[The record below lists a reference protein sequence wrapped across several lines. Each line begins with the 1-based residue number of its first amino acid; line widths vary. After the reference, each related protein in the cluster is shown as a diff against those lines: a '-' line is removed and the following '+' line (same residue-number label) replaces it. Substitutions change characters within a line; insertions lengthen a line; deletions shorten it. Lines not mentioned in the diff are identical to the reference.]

1 MKSCRY
7 FTSEPF
13 RPPRNLFSWP
23 MTDSVTEGNKPLRV
37 GLVQFDPK
45 VENVEYNVQRVKDRI
60 ASLEPG
66 TVDLLCLPEMAFTG
80 YVFPTAESIV
90 PFVEHPDKSPSRQ
103 ACAEIAQ
110 RLKCYVVTGYPAP
123 TLTPEESKEQ
133 AGNDASD
140 PAGETKKSEGVARN
154 NAIVVDPS
162 GQVIHEYTKTNMF
175 ETDLPW
181 AQPGNG
187 FTTFTIPLKALGTV
201 SLAICMDL
209 NPHPPNVWSSVEGP
223 YELADYC
230 IERGVQTLIL
240 LCAWLDSRASP
251 EDTQF
256 DAQTVSYWI
265 ARLRPLWHSG
275 SDKYTVI
282 ICNRTGTERGSKFA
296 GSSTVL
302 RSQANKHLPKIL
314 TVMGRE
320 EEAVRVVDISE

>member
-1 MKSCRY
+1 
-7 FTSEPF
+7 
-13 RPPRNLFSWP
+13 
-23 MTDSVTEGNKPLRV
+23 MTDSVTESNKPLRV

-45 VENVEYNVQRVKDRI
+45 VENVEYNIRRVKERV

-80 YVFPTAESIV
+80 YVFPTAESML
-90 PFVEHPDKSPSRQ
+90 PFVEHPDKSHSRD

-110 RLKCYVVTGYPAP
+110 RLKCYVVAGYPAP
-123 TLTPEESKEQ
+123 TLAPQESKEQ
-133 AGNDASD
+133 AGEDGSD
-140 PAGETKKSEGVARN
+140 PAGATKTSKGVARN
-154 NAIVVDPS
+154 NAIVVDPN
-162 GQVIHEYTKTNMF
+162 GQVVHEYTKTNMF
-175 ETDLPW
+175 ESDLPW
-181 AQPGNG
+181 AQPGSG
-187 FTTFTIPLKALGTV
+187 FTTFTTPLETLGTA

-209 NPHPPNVWSSVEGP
+209 NPHPPNVWTSTDGP

-230 IERGVQTLIL
+230 IERSVQTLIL
-240 LCAWLDSRASP
+240 LCAWLDSGVSP

-302 RSQANKHLPKIL
+302 QSQVDKQLPKIL

-320 EEAVRVVDISE
+320 EEAVRVVDISG

>member
-1 MKSCRY
+1 
-7 FTSEPF
+7 
-13 RPPRNLFSWP
+13 

-37 GLVQFDPK
+37 GLVQFNPK
-45 VENVEYNVQRVKDRI
+45 VENIEYNIRRVKERI

-80 YVFPTAESIV
+80 YVFPTAESIL
-90 PFVEHPDKSPSRQ
+90 PFVEHPNESPSRD

-110 RLKCYVVTGYPAP
+110 RLKCYVVAGYPAT
-123 TLTPEESKEQ
+123 TLTPRESKEQ
-133 AGNDASD
+133 AGEDASD
-140 PAGETKKSEGVARN
+140 PAGGAKKSEGVARN
-154 NAIVVDPS
+154 NAILVDPN
-162 GQVIHEYTKTNMF
+162 GQIIHEYTKTNMF
-175 ETDLPW
+175 EADLPW
-181 AQPGNG
+181 AQPGSG
-187 FTTFTIPLKALGTV
+187 FTTFTTPLETLGTV

-209 NPHPPNVWSSVEGP
+209 NPHSPNVQASVEGP

-230 IERGVQTLIL
+230 IEHNVQTLIL
-240 LCAWLDSRASP
+240 LCAWLDSDVSP

-265 ARLRPLWHSG
+265 DRLRPLWHSG
-275 SDKYTVI
+275 SNKYTVV

-302 RSQANKHLPKIL
+302 RSQANKQLPKIL

>member
-1 MKSCRY
+1 
-7 FTSEPF
+7 
-13 RPPRNLFSWP
+13 
-23 MTDSVTEGNKPLRV
+23 MTDSVTKEEAPLHVPLRV

-45 VENVEYNVQRVKDRI
+45 VENVEYNIKRVKERI

-66 TVDLLCLPEMAFTG
+66 TVDLICLPEMAFTG
-80 YVFPTAESIV
+80 YVFPTAESIL
-90 PFVEHPDKSPSRQ
+90 PFVEHPDKSPSRD

-110 RLKCYVVTGYPAP
+110 RLKCYVVAGYPAS
-123 TLTPEESKEQ
+123 TE
-133 AGNDASD
+133 DASD
-140 PAGETKKSEGVARN
+140 PAGGTKKSEGTARN
-154 NAIVVDPS
+154 NAIVVDPN

-181 AQPGNG
+181 AQPGSG
-187 FTTFTIPLKALGTV
+187 FTTFTTPLESLGTV
-201 SLAICMDL
+201 SVAICMDL
-209 NPHPPNVWSSVEGP
+209 NPHPPNVWTSVEGP

-230 IERGVQTLIL
+230 IEHNVQTLIL
-240 LCAWLDSRASP
+240 LCAWLDSGVSP

-265 ARLRPLWHSG
+265 ARLRPLWYSG

-282 ICNRTGTERGSKFA
+282 ISNRTGTERGSKFA

-314 TVMGRE
+314 TVLGRE

>member
-1 MKSCRY
+1 
-7 FTSEPF
+7 
-13 RPPRNLFSWP
+13 
-23 MTDSVTEGNKPLRV
+23 MTDSVTESNKPLRV

-45 VENVEYNVQRVKDRI
+45 VENVEYNIRRVKERI

-80 YVFPTAESIV
+80 YVFPTAESIL
-90 PFVEHPDKSPSRQ
+90 PFVEHPDKSYSRD

-110 RLKCYVVTGYPAP
+110 RLKCYVVAGYPAP
-123 TLTPEESKEQ
+123 TLTPQGGKEQ
-133 AGNDASD
+133 AGEDSSD
-140 PAGETKKSEGVARN
+140 PAEGTKKSEGVARN
-154 NAIVVDPS
+154 NAIVVDPN
-162 GQVIHEYTKTNMF
+162 GQVVHEYTKTNMF
-175 ETDLPW
+175 ESDLPW
-181 AQPGNG
+181 AQPGSG
-187 FTTFTIPLKALGTV
+187 FTTFTTPLETLGTA

-209 NPHPPNVWSSVEGP
+209 NPHPPNVWTSTDGP

-230 IERGVQTLIL
+230 IERSVQTLIL
-240 LCAWLDSRASP
+240 LCAWLDSGVSP

-302 RSQANKHLPKIL
+302 QSQANKQLPKIL

-320 EEAVRVVDISE
+320 EEAVRVVDISG